1 MSFLSVFRRA
11 PTSDP
16 APALPTA
23 GTPSSDE
30 LARLRAENESLR
42 GWLRCAAEVCERAAR
57 GELEPRVLH
66 VELPPE
72 SDLARL
78 LFGLNHL
85 LDMVDAYV
93 RESQAALQAAGRKAY
108 YRHVM
113 PQGLLGAFGQA
124 SATLNSALVEMEHGA
139 AALDKSESE
148 RVQASHELDTF
159 IGEVSSTLSSHAQR
173 VEAELAHSASAV
185 QQLDSQSGSIGT
197 VLEDIQRIARLTN
210 LLALNASI
218 EAARAGEAGRGF
230 AVVASEVKE
239 LARQASESVT
249 GVTRQVGA
257 IQKAGRSTG
266 EALAGISEL
275 VRAMNKDSLAIIEA
289 LAGRRHAH

>member
-1 MSFLSVFRRA
+1 MSFLSAFRR
-11 PTSDP
+11 PP
-16 APALPTA
+16 APALPAA
-23 GTPSSDE
+23 GESDAAE
-30 LARLRAENESLR
+30 LARLRAENEGLKH
-42 GWLRCAAEVCERAAR
+42 WLRAAAEVCERAAR

-66 VELPPE
+66 IELDPG

-93 RESQAALQAAGRKAY
+93 RESQAALQAAGRGAF

-124 SATLNSALVEMEHGA
+124 SSALNAALVDMEHGA
-139 AALDKSESE
+139 TALKQSEEE
-148 RVQASHELDTF
+148 RIRASHELDTF
-159 IGEVSSTLSSHAQR
+159 IGEVSSTLSAHAQR
-173 VEAELAHSASAV
+173 VEAELGHSASAV
-185 QQLDSQSGSIGT
+185 HQLDSQSGSIGT

-257 IQKAGRSTG
+257 IQQAGRSTG
-266 EALAGISEL
+266 QALAGISEL
-275 VRAMNKDSLAIIEA
+275 VRAMNKDSLAIVEA
-289 LAGRRHAH
+289 LAGRRHGHG

>member
-1 MSFLSVFRRA
+1 MSLLSFLRRE
-11 PTSDP
+11 P
-16 APALPTA
+16 APALPQA
-23 GTPSSDE
+23 DADGE

-42 GWLRCAAEVCERAAR
+42 RWLRSAAEVCERAAR

-66 VELPPE
+66 LDLEPE

-93 RESQAALQAAGRKAY
+93 RESQAALRAAGRGAY

-124 SATLNSALVEMEHGA
+124 SESLNAALVEMEHGA
-139 AALDKSESE
+139 TALKQSEDE
-148 RVQASHELDTF
+148 RRKASGELDTF
-159 IGEVSSTLSSHAQR
+159 IGEVGGTLSSHAQR
-173 VEAELAHSASAV
+173 VEAELGHSAAAV
-185 QQLDSQSGSIGT
+185 QQLDVQSISIGT

-218 EAARAGEAGRGF
+218 EAARAGDAGRGF
-230 AVVASEVKE
+230 AVVASEVKD
-239 LARQASESVT
+239 LARQASEAVT
-249 GVTRQVGA
+249 GVTQQVGA
-257 IQKAGRSTG
+257 IQQAGRSTG
-266 EALAGISEL
+266 QALAGISEL
-275 VRAMNKDSLAIIEA
+275 VRAMNKDSLAIVEA
-289 LAGRRHAH
+289 LAGRRHGHS

>member
-11 PTSDP
+11 SEPDS
-16 APALPTA
+16 APL
-23 GTPSSDE
+23 PSSDASE
-30 LARLRAENESLR
+30 LTRLRAENEALKR
-42 GWLRCAAEVCERAAR
+42 WLRSAAQVCECAAR
-57 GELEPRVLH
+57 GELEPRVLGID
-66 VELPPE
+66 LDPE

-93 RESQAALQAAGRKAY
+93 RESQAALKAAGRGSF

-124 SATLNSALVEMEHGA
+124 SVSLNGTLVEMEHGA
-139 AALDKSESE
+139 DALKQSEAE
-148 RVQASHELDTF
+148 RSKASGELDSF
-159 IGEVSSTLSSHAQR
+159 IGDVGGTLSSHAQR
-173 VEAELAHSASAV
+173 VEAELGHSAAAV
-185 QQLDSQSGSIGT
+185 QQLDVQSASIGS

-218 EAARAGEAGRGF
+218 EAARAGDAGRGF

-239 LARQASESVT
+239 LARQASEAVT
-249 GVTRQVGA
+249 GVTQQVGA
-257 IQKAGRSTG
+257 IQRAGRSTG
-266 EALAGISEL
+266 EALAGISDL
-275 VRAMNKDSLAIIEA
+275 VRGMNKDSLAIIEA
-289 LAGRRHAH
+289 LSGRRHAS